1 MEQTH
6 ELLNAIVILHVKS
19 DTSGALP
26 PTVLN
31 QIGKFTE
38 YFTCQKTLVSSDN
51 CPLGLYTK
59 SIPLLRPSRVAAKS
73 SNSSA

>member
-1 MEQTH
+1 MEQIH
-6 ELLNAIVILHVKS
+6 ELLNAIIILHTKS
-19 DTSGALP
+19 DTGGVLP

-38 YFTCQKTLVSSDN
+38 YFTCQKIPLLSDN

-59 SIPLLRPSRVAAKS
+59 SIPLLRPSRAAAK
-73 SNSSA
+73 